1 MNQMLTFNA
10 DYWNQRY
17 KIDETGWDLGHVSQ
31 PIKAYI
37 DQLDNKDLNILI
49 PGAGNS
55 YEAEYLWHSGFKNLY
70 IIDIAPV
77 PLINFKNRLPEF
89 PDNQIILGN
98 FFELNIT
105 FDLIIE
111 QTFFCA
117 LAPSIR
123 KTYATKSAELLH
135 NGGKIAGLLFDFP
148 LTEKGPPFGGS
159 LSEYQNLFGSN
170 FNLKTMERCYNS
182 EPSRENK
189 ELFIIF
195 EKRKV

>member
-1 MNQMLTFNA
+1 MLTFNA

-17 KIDETGWDLGHVSQ
+17 KTDETGWDLGHVSQ

-55 YEAEYLWHSGFKNLY
+55 YEAEYLWHAGFKNIY

-89 PDNQIILGN
+89 PDKQIILGN
-98 FFELNIT
+98 FFELNMT
-105 FDLIIE
+105 FDLIVE

-117 LAPSIR
+117 LAPSLR
-123 KTYATKSAELLH
+123 KAYATKSADLL
-135 NGGKIAGLLFDFP
+135 NAGGKIAGLLFDFP

-159 LSEYQNLFGSN
+159 LSEYQNLFGGN
-170 FNLKTMERCYNS
+170 FNLKTIERCYNS

>member
-1 MNQMLTFNA
+1 MLTFNA

-17 KIDETGWDLGHVSQ
+17 KTDETGWDLGHVSQ

-55 YEAEYLWHSGFKNLY
+55 YEAEYLWHSGFENIY

-159 LSEYQNLFGSN
+159 LSEYQNLFNIG

>member
-1 MNQMLTFNA
+1 MLTFNA

-17 KIDETGWDLGHVSQ
+17 KTDETGWDLGHISQ
-31 PIKAYI
+31 PIKTYI
-37 DQLDNKDLNILI
+37 DLLDNKEIKILI

-55 YEAEYLWHSGFKNLY
+55 YEAEYLWRLGFSNTY
-70 IIDIAPV
+70 IIDIAPS
-77 PLINFKNRLPEF
+77 PLVNFKNRLAQFHE
-89 PDNQIILGN
+89 NQIILGN
-98 FFELNIT
+98 FFELNLT

-117 LAPSIR
+117 LSPSLR
-123 KTYATKSAELLH
+123 QAYASKCADLL
-135 NGGKIAGLLFDFP
+135 NKDGKIAGLLFDFP

-159 LSEYQNLFGSN
+159 FDEYQNLFHKD
-170 FNLKTMERCYNS
+170 FDLKTIERCYNS

-195 EKRKV
+195 EKRNAK